1 MNKNLFKSL
10 AFAAVAVIAGACAK
24 ESEQLTGPSSVTFEV
39 STPEIA
45 TKAIGDGMTATKLYY
60 QVFDADG
67 KAIEGLGVQNKD
79 LVSGKT
85 TVSFQ
90 LIKDQTYNFIFWAQT
105 AETGYYI
112 IDEAEGLKKITADY
126 TTHKG
131 ANDENR
137 DAFFAV
143 EKGLK
148 ITGPVGKTIELKR
161 PFAQVNI
168 ATKGEIK
175 AGSARREVDF
185 TGAKSVVKIET
196 VPTQFTPLASAQ
208 LSEYKTVTF
217 DTADIPAGFLTVDGE
232 MYKYLS
238 LSYVFAPETERNLA
252 TVTATLT
259 VEGKDVSLKVPNIPT
274 QRNFRTNI
282 IGDLL
287 TNSAEFNVVVN
298 PEFDEDKEF
307 NLEKVKTVAELKAAL
322 SIGGKITVVDDIT
335 TTDKPFS
342 IVAENTEIVVNEG
355 VTIAADYGTSNMFKT
370 LSFFYQGGR
379 LSGNGTIVGPI
390 TGFNSSAAAIDVE
403 SGKEVVIDGNL
414 TVQGGVGTIDDR
426 VDAPIIIRDGK
437 VTINGGHFISDVDA
451 NGKGNPCVHLFPNN
465 NAGTYRASLVIN
477 GGVFETKSATPKY
490 LINMQDEY
498 RDRCSILIYGGTFK
512 GFDPGN
518 VNEGT
523 ITSFLAPDYKS
534 TKVGDSYVVTKEN
547 VTPVADQAGLDVVMA
562 NLTSEPATINLP
574 AGNFTTY
581 GKDVTK
587 GKTLTFNGSGAENTN
602 FIVGKNLGVSGEGNS
617 DYSLENADVT
627 FNNLTISTGDGLS
640 YNYRGFVRAKS
651 LTFVNCTIKERLSY
665 WGGVVKFINCK
676 FEPNTYKKEDGSI
689 LPDYNITTYQGTEF
703 SFENCSFKSAGKFM
717 NLYKEQNVPYV
728 VRVKDCTFIA
738 TKIDKPVLNMKSY
751 TDVEYKIYFEGTN
764 IAKTEA
770 GVEFPLYGGE
780 TASNAEVYVNN
791 TRVWSKGQ
799 AF

>member
-24 ESEQLTGPSSVTFEV
+24 ESEQLAGPSNVTFEV

-67 KAIEGLGVQNKD
+67 NAIEGLGVQNKD

-148 ITGPVGKTIELKR
+148 ITGPVSKTIELKR

-168 ATKGEIK
+168 GTNDELK
-175 AGSARREVDF
+175 AGTTTAPAINL
-185 TGAKSVVKIET
+185 TGATSKVVIKGIPTVFAPLATTPETMLTGATDVTFMSAAVPTEKLVVKGVEYNY
-196 VPTQFTPLASAQ
+196 LA
-208 LSEYKTVTF
+208 
-217 DTADIPAGFLTVDGE
+217 
-232 MYKYLS
+232 MN
-238 LSYVFAPETERNLA
+238 YVFAPAKGTVCDLTAEFALVGRAPIPLSSPATPIKRNY
-252 TVTATLT
+252 
-259 VEGKDVSLKVPNIPT
+259 
-274 QRNFRTNI
+274 RTNI
-282 IGDLL
+282 LGKLL
-287 TNSAEFNVVVN
+287 TSSADFNIEVD
-298 PEFDEDKEF
+298 PGFGGDEEV
-307 NLEKVKTVAELKAAL
+307 NLESIKNEASLRAL
-322 SIGGKITVVDDIT
+322 FATGGTAKL
-335 TTDKPFS
+335 
-342 IVAENTEIVVNEG
+342 
-355 VTIAADYGTSNMFKT
+355 AADLILDKSVAVT
-370 LSFFYQGGR
+370 
-379 LSGNGTIVGPI
+379 P
-390 TGFNSSAAAIDVE
+390 
-403 SGKEVVIDGNL
+403 GKEVTLDL
-414 TVQGGVGTIDDR
+414 
-426 VDAPIIIRDGK
+426 
-437 VTINGGHFISDVDA
+437 
-451 NGKGNPCVHLFPNN
+451 NGKTISNTEDLWRGDPYYDWALLSVRADGSLTIKGTGVLKAKENDCYAVDVQDGGKLVIED
-465 NAGTYRASLVIN
+465 GTYV
-477 GGVFETKSATPKY
+477 
-490 LINMQDEY
+490 
-498 RDRCSILIYGGTFK
+498 
-512 GFDPGN
+512 GN
-518 VNEGT
+518 AHAVYVYEGT
-523 ITSFLAPDYKS
+523 AEIRGGKYSIQQKSSNPDPYGYVLNCYDKNRENGIAKIIVSGGEFEKFNPADCVAEGAHTNFLAPGYKS

-703 SFENCSFKSAGKFM
+703 SFENCSFKSVGKFM

-791 TRVWSKGQ
+791 TLVWSKGQ

>member
-1 MNKNLFKSL
+1 MNKNLFKSFAL
-10 AFAAVAVIAGACAK
+10 AAVAVIAGACAK
-24 ESEQLTGPSSVTFEV
+24 ESEQLAGPSNVTFEV

-67 KAIEGLGVQNKD
+67 NAIEGLGVQNKD

-105 AETGYYI
+105 AEAGYYI

-126 TTHKG
+126 ATHKG

-143 EKGLK
+143 EKGLR
-148 ITGPVGKTIELKR
+148 ITGPVSKTIELKR

-175 AGSARREVDF
+175 AGSARREVNF

-208 LSEYKTVTF
+208 LSEYKTVSF

-298 PEFDEDKEF
+298 PEFNGDKEF

-342 IVAENTEIVVNEG
+342 IAAENTEIVVNEG

-379 LSGNGTIVGPI
+379 LSGNGTIVGPV

-523 ITSFLAPDYKS
+523 ITSFLAPGYKS
-534 TKVGDSYVVTKEN
+534 TKVGDNYVVTKEDVKVVAEQGDLNTAIATANATVVLAAGTYKLPEGSKSIAEGVTIIGNGEGTVLNTKASEEGGDGKYNAQNLNN
-547 VTPVADQAGLDVVMA
+547 VTFK
-562 NLTSEPATINLP
+562 NLTINE
-574 AGNFTTY
+574 GNGNYNGIKHSDNLKYENCVIVGQPFSFADHVVYEGCTFNQTSSGAYNIWTY
-581 GKDVTK
+581 GSK
-587 GKTLTFNGSGAENTN
+587 E
-602 FIVGKNLGVSGEGNS
+602 I
-617 DYSLENADVT
+617 T
-627 FNNLTISTGDGLS
+627 FNNCVFNCAGKGALVYKEGGTDWFKATFNDCKFIASAPVAGKAAIEIDS
-640 YNYRGFVRAKS
+640 S
-651 LTFVNCTIKERLSY
+651 LNPYEVYINNCTSEGFDNGSKSGNSLWNNKKGDSANLKVFVD
-665 WGGVVKFINCK
+665 GVQQ
-676 FEPNTYKKEDGSI
+676 T
-689 LPDYNITTYQGTEF
+689 L
-703 SFENCSFKSAGKFM
+703 
-717 NLYKEQNVPYV
+717 
-728 VRVKDCTFIA
+728 
-738 TKIDKPVLNMKSY
+738 
-751 TDVEYKIYFEGTN
+751 
-764 IAKTEA
+764 
-770 GVEFPLYGGE
+770 
-780 TASNAEVYVNN
+780 
-791 TRVWSKGQ
+791 
-799 AF
+799 

>member
-1 MNKNLFKSL
+1 MNKNLFKSFAL
-10 AFAAVAVIAGACAK
+10 AAVAVIAGACAK
-24 ESEQLTGPSSVTFEV
+24 ESEQLAGPSNVTFEV

-67 KAIEGLGVQNKD
+67 NAIEGLGVQNKD

-105 AETGYYI
+105 AEAGYYI
-112 IDEAEGLKKITADY
+112 IDGAEGLKKITADY
-126 TTHKG
+126 ATHKG

-148 ITGPVGKTIELKR
+148 ITGPVSKTVKLTR

-175 AGSARREVDF
+175 AGSARREVNF

-208 LSEYKTVTF
+208 LSEYKTVSF

-298 PEFDEDKEF
+298 PEFNGDKEF
-307 NLEKVKTVAELKAAL
+307 NLENVKTVAELKAAL

-342 IVAENTEIVVNEG
+342 IAAENTEIVVNEG

-379 LSGNGTIVGPI
+379 LSGNGTIVGPV

-451 NGKGNPCVHLFPNN
+451 NDKGNPCVLLFPNN

-523 ITSFLAPDYKS
+523 ITSFLAPGYKS
-534 TKVGDSYVVTKEN
+534 TKVGDSYIVTKEG
-547 VTPVADQAGLDVVMA
+547 VKVVAEQGDLNTAIATANSTVVLAAGTYDM
-562 NLTSEPATINLP
+562 PATVGDGVSIIGTDASTSVLTLNSAVAWHDVNATFKNITVKYP
-574 AGNFTTY
+574 NTNYIGIQHAESIKYTGCIIEGQPFSYANNAVFEGCTFNQASSDAYNIWTY
-581 GKDVTK
+581 GSKEITFNNCVFNCAGK
-587 GKTLTFNGSGAENTN
+587 GALVYKEGGTDWYKATFNGCK
-602 FIVGKNLGVSGEGNS
+602 FIASAPVAGKAAIEIDSSLNPYEVYINNCTSEGFDNGSKSGNS
-617 DYSLENADVT
+617 LW
-627 FNNLTISTGDGLS
+627 NNKKGDSTNLKVFVDG
-640 YNYRGFVRAKS
+640 
-651 LTFVNCTIKERLSY
+651 
-665 WGGVVKFINCK
+665 
-676 FEPNTYKKEDGSI
+676 
-689 LPDYNITTYQGTEF
+689 
-703 SFENCSFKSAGKFM
+703 
-717 NLYKEQNVPYV
+717 VPQ
-728 VRVKDCTFIA
+728 T
-738 TKIDKPVLNMKSY
+738 L
-751 TDVEYKIYFEGTN
+751 
-764 IAKTEA
+764 
-770 GVEFPLYGGE
+770 
-780 TASNAEVYVNN
+780 
-791 TRVWSKGQ
+791 
-799 AF
+799 